1 MLMDPQLDVPEALLS
16 IDWSFANDGVRDLT
30 HNLHPWPA
38 KFIPQIPAAVID
50 ACSAPGDRVLDPFV
64 GCGTT
69 AVEALRVG
77 RSVLAT
83 DVNPLAVLITQAKSA
98 PPTATERQMIDAW
111 ATDLRP
117 VRVSKELL
125 GEAPAIPNIGYWFD
139 PQVIAQLCH
148 LRRAIHE
155 FGGASTFLRVVF
167 SAIINAVSH
176 QESET
181 RYRRVER
188 EISGP
193 EVIDRFRLRLA
204 RALAMAADFESA
216 VPDANADARIAC
228 CDARTLG
235 DVADDALC
243 DLAVFSPP
251 YPNAFDYHLYH
262 RFRLFWLGHDPRHLK
277 HSEIGAHLRYQSQ
290 DAWPQDMG
298 EAFGEVAHKLRP
310 GALCVVVVG
319 DGVIAGESVRSGD
332 ILWESAESVG
342 LTPTW
347 RTTRSLAT
355 HRRSF
360 NLSDGRLLGEDV
372 LVFTR

>member
-1 MLMDPQLDVPEALLS
+1 MLVDPPLGAPEALAA
-16 IDWSFANDGVRDLT
+16 IDWSFAHDGVRDLT

-38 KFIPQIPAAVID
+38 KFIPQIPAAVIES
-50 ACSAPGDRVLDPFV
+50 CSVPGDRVLDPFV

-69 AVEALRVG
+69 AVEALRAG

-83 DVNPLAVLITQAKSA
+83 DINPLAVLITQAKSA
-98 PPTATERQMIDAW
+98 PPSAPERERIEAW
-111 ATDLRP
+111 AANLRP
-117 VRVSKELL
+117 VRVSKDLL
-125 GEAPAIPNIGYWFD
+125 DAAPAIPNIEYWFD
-139 PQVIAQLCH
+139 PQVIAQLSF
-148 LRRAIHE
+148 LRRAIDE
-155 FGGASTFLRVVF
+155 FGSSTAFLRVVF

-188 EISGP
+188 EVAGSD
-193 EVIDRFRLRLA
+193 VIDRFRLRLG
-204 RALAMAADFESA
+204 RALTMAANFEATVPAGDSA
-216 VPDANADARIAC
+216 ASIAC
-228 CDARTLG
+228 CDARSLG
-235 DVADDALC
+235 CVAEDTLC

-262 RFRLFWLGHDPRHLK
+262 RFRLFWLGHDPRRLK

-290 DAWPQDMG
+290 DAWPQDMQ
-298 EAFGEVAHKLRP
+298 EAFGEVASTLRS
-310 GALCVVVVG
+310 GALCVVIVG
-319 DGVIAGESVRSGD
+319 NGVIGGEPVRSGD
-332 ILWESAESVG
+332 ILWDLADSVG

-347 RTTRSLAT
+347 RTTRALAT

-360 NLSDGRLLGEDV
+360 NLSDGRLLSEDI